1 MLANV
6 FAKSLRDQRRALLG
20 WGSGTVFL
28 LVVMGAFW
36 PSVRDMPDLSEF
48 VASYPEAM
56 RDLFSMEEFATGAGY
71 MNAEVFSS
79 MLPVLMVIYA
89 IGRGARL
96 VAGEEE
102 AGTLDVLLVTRV
114 SPVRLVLQQAAALAV
129 SLTILSA
136 VAFGG
141 TMLVSAS
148 FDMGLAAGDVAGAC
162 LAMVLLSLEYGWLA
176 LAVGA
181 ATGRRAAAIAVATIA
196 AVAAYVL
203 YAAGVF
209 VDALEP
215 WQPFSPFHQAL
226 DSGPL
231 GAGLPLGYGWL
242 LAGAAVFI
250 GAALPIFNR
259 RDIAAH

>member
-6 FAKSLRDQRRALLG
+6 FAKSLRDQRRALTGWSLG
-20 WGSGTVFL
+20 TIFL

-48 VASYPEAM
+48 IAGYPEAM
-56 RDLFSMEEFATGAGY
+56 RELFNMEEFATGAGY
-71 MNAEVFSS
+71 MNAEVFTS
-79 MLPVLMVIYA
+79 MLHILMIIFA

-96 VAGEEE
+96 IAGEEE

-114 SPVRLVLQQAAALAV
+114 SPARLVLQQAAALAL
-129 SLTILSA
+129 SLIVLGA
-136 VAFGG
+136 VVFSG
-141 TMLVSAS
+141 TLLVSAL
-148 FDMGLAAGDVAGAC
+148 FDMGLRAGDVAGAC

-181 ATGRRAAAIAVATIA
+181 ATGRRATAIAVATIA

-209 VDALEP
+209 VDALQP

-226 DSGPL
+226 SSGPL
-231 GAGLPLGYGWL
+231 GSGLPASYGWL
-242 LAGAAVFI
+242 LAGAAACVA
-250 GAALPIFNR
+250 AALPIFER